1 MKKNRRIVLFIMLV
15 VFTLF
20 NSIIQFKSF
29 ANDLKN
35 NILTLEKAQSEA
47 ILNSNILKEDNRS
60 LDTLYDERSKTKK
73 TEKQIK
79 SRKLNSEWDST
90 LEDYKYESG
99 DKMKEVDIKV
109 KGNELKLKED
119 KKEIKRKVLNSF
131 QDILIKQKELEI
143 GKMNIEYH
151 YKKLEIA
158 KLKNKLGKISNID
171 LESSQNKY
179 DELVTSLSPKEIEL
193 KNLYSSLNQLMGHE
207 INERYTVSLDN
218 INKDIYIQNIKKP
231 ADIMDI
237 VFKNRYDYISLKN
250 SYEIQ
255 NLNLNNIKI
264 KYPPNTYMYKE
275 QERTLNNYKE
285 SYKEKEISIKN
296 ELENEYSQLILVK
309 EELNNNEQILKNS
322 KTILENKYYF
332 FEYGRISKIEI
343 ENAKIDMMNKDLD
356 YMNNKFKFQRSL
368 DKYISNYDY
377 IK

>member
-29 ANDLKN
+29 ANDLEN

-60 LDTLYDERSKTKK
+60 LDALHDERSKTRRQ
-73 TEKQIK
+73 EKQIK
-79 SRKLNSEWDST
+79 NSKSDYST

-99 DKMKEVDIKV
+99 DKMKEVDIKI
-109 KGNELKLKED
+109 KGSELKLKED
-119 KKEIKRKVLNSF
+119 EDQIKRKVLNSF

-143 GKMNIEYH
+143 AKINIEYE
-151 YKKLEIA
+151 YKKLEIS

-179 DELVTSLSPKEIEL
+179 DELVTSLSTKEIEL

-207 INERYTVSLDN
+207 INERYTVVLDN
-218 INKDIYIQNIKKP
+218 MHEDMDIKNIKKP
-231 ADIMDI
+231 ADIME
-237 VFKNRYDYISLKN
+237 VVLKNRYDYVSLKN
-250 SYEIQ
+250 NYEIQ

-275 QERTLNNYKE
+275 QERTLNNYEE

-296 ELENEYSQLILVK
+296 ELENEYSQLILSREK
-309 EELNNNEQILKNS
+309 LNDNEQILKNS
-322 KTILENKYYF
+322 KTILENKYNF
-332 FEYGRISKIEI
+332 FEYGRLSKMDI
-343 ENAKIDMMNKDLD
+343 ENAKIDMMNKELD
-356 YMNNKFKFQRSL
+356 YMNNKFEFQRNL

>member
-29 ANDLKN
+29 ADDLEN

-47 ILNSNILKEDNRS
+47 VLNSSILKEDNRS
-60 LDTLYDERSKTKK
+60 LDALHDERSKTKR
-73 TEKQIK
+73 TEKRVKDSK
-79 SRKLNSEWDST
+79 SGSST

-99 DKMKEVDIKV
+99 DKMKEVDINI
-109 KGNELKLKED
+109 KGSELKLKED

-131 QDILIKQKELEI
+131 QDILIKEKELEI
-143 GKMNIEYH
+143 SKITIEH
-151 YKKLEIA
+151 EYKKLEIA

-171 LESSQNKY
+171 LESSQNQY
-179 DELVTSLSPKEIEL
+179 DEFVTSLSTKQIEL
-193 KNLYSSLNQLMGHE
+193 KNLYSNLNQLMGHE

-218 INKDIYIQNIKKP
+218 TNKDFDINKIEKP
-231 ADIMDI
+231 ENIMDT
-237 VFKNRYDYISLKN
+237 VLKNRYDYASLKN

-285 SYKEKEISIKN
+285 SYTEKEISIKN
-296 ELENEYSQLILVK
+296 ELENEYSQLILSK
-309 EELNNNEQILKNS
+309 EKLNDNEQILKNS
-322 KTILENKYYF
+322 KTILENKYNF
-332 FEYGRISKIEI
+332 LKYGRLSKMDI
-343 ENAKIDMMNKDLD
+343 ENAKIDMMNKELD
-356 YMNNKFKFQRSL
+356 YMNNKFQFERSL
-368 DKYISNYDY
+368 NKYISNYDY